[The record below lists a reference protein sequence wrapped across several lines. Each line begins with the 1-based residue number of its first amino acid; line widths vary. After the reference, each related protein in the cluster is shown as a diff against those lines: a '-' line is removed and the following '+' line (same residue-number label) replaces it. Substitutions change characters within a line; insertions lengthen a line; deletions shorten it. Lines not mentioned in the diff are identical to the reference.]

1 MNTPDPVI
9 WNGAVQE
16 NELDIQNIVNNA
28 VYLQYFDHARIQ
40 LLQSK
45 GIDWAEWHREGF
57 NLVLIHTDMA
67 IKQSLKAHD
76 KFYIK
81 STYEKVG
88 RLKIIFTQEMYQG
101 KNNTLVAKA
110 ANTMACV
117 SIHTGKPVMPEKIL
131 TSLF

>member
-1 MNTPDPVI
+1 MAFHKQIIKYNEHEYPCIRVLIRIKNMNPPDHAI

-28 VYLQYFDHARIQ
+28 VYLQYFDRARIQ
-40 LLQSK
+40 LLRSK

-67 IKQSLKAHD
+67 IKQLLKAHD

-81 STYEKVG
+81 SNT
-88 RLKIIFTQEMYQG
+88 
-101 KNNTLVAKA
+101 KNR
-110 ANTMACV
+110 
-117 SIHTGKPVMPEKIL
+117 GD
-131 TSLF
+131 